1 MSLILMTTLFYKA
14 LILQGEIWCWSLLR
28 LNFCS
33 WEKKAWEKFSRLSF
47 RNCKSYFYNWDD
59 LLSNWGINFVCAYSY
74 DGGNSSPPSF
84 NQIRWKSSARLLL
97 YRLYPFEKHERF
109 GREGINVRRGRETLI
124 KKPLRKTHQEDAYEN
139 SIQSHNSHRVL
150 LVLSYAFKSSIHPH
164 LDRTK
169 PDGRGGE
176 GTRPKV
182 GCRWVAEVLKRWP
195 CSGQKNH

>member
-1 MSLILMTTLFYKA
+1 MKVQCKITLI
-14 LILQGEIWCWSLLR
+14 
-28 LNFCS
+28 
-33 WEKKAWEKFSRLSF
+33 
-47 RNCKSYFYNWDD
+47 
-59 LLSNWGINFVCAYSY
+59 
-74 DGGNSSPPSF
+74 SP
-84 NQIRWKSSARLLL
+84 L
-97 YRLYPFEKHERF
+97 PFEKHERF

-182 GCRWVAEVLKRWP
+182 GCR
-195 CSGQKNH
+195 